1 MVLNKQLSLPGI
13 GILHLQRTSSTF
25 DFGNKTFSAPR
36 YFFSLENADQSPSR
50 KLFEW
55 LSQVM
60 MVSEWEAIKMV
71 NDFSFDLKNQ
81 VAASVEVSWKN
92 VGKFFRDD
100 KGNLVLDSYL
110 PELESEQPVI
120 ADKVIREKAE
130 HTVMVGMNERTAM
143 EMEAY
148 SYEASQ
154 KKDYGWII
162 AIIII
167 VISFIMVGIYF
178 SEKGLDPSSVGNQHI
193 IQSR

>member
-1 MVLNKQLSLPGI
+1 MPGI

-25 DFGNKTFSAPR
+25 DFGSKTFSAPR

-60 MVSEWEAIKMV
+60 MVSEWEAIKMI

-81 VAASVEVSWKN
+81 VAASGEVIWEK

-100 KGNLVLDSYL
+100 NGDIIIDSAIL
-110 PELESEQPVI
+110 ELESEQPVI
-120 ADKVIREKAE
+120 ADKVIRGKAE
-130 HTVMVGMNERTAM
+130 HTVMVGINERTAV

-148 SYEASQ
+148 SYEAPP

-167 VISFIMVGIYF
+167 VISFMMAGIYL

-193 IQSR
+193 IRTK